1 MESLNTYE
9 TSLKELTELEKRTS
23 MDIVTINVNRL
34 DGETKN
40 QILMALRK
48 VIKTRKNA
56 VIDVIQGAR

>member
-9 TSLKELTELEKRTS
+9 TSLKELTDLEKRMS
-23 MDIVTINVNRL
+23 MDTVTINVNRL

-48 VIKTRKNA
+48 VVKTRKNA